1 VAVNGLALIDDPRS
15 LPILLEAMGDRRE
28 KIRAAAARALGQ
40 CPPDP
45 RAMPKLV
52 AALADPDPWVRYYAC
67 QSLGRLRHA
76 DATPAI
82 TPLLA
87 DPAGQV
93 RVAAVEALSHLPTDI
108 AFHALREAAESSEPD
123 VKRAA
128 LLGLGLARRAESLPV
143 LVDAVDNGEPATRLV
158 AVSALRD
165 FPDRDVISVW
175 ARAARDH
182 DEAVR
187 NAAIANLSNRESS
200 ASTRA
205 LIDLLGWP
213 VSDTVTLNALT
224 VPVAGRVATILAS
237 LRRADDELSPKLT
250 SVLARMRRPDATD
263 ALLDAFQLGSPAC
276 RKAAAAALAAVG
288 SPDGLRAIRRAAV
301 DDADPQMKQICALLL
316 SE

>member
-1 VAVNGLALIDDPRS
+1 VLI
-15 LPILLEAMGDRRE
+15 
-28 KIRAAAARALGQ
+28 
-40 CPPDP
+40 
-45 RAMPKLV
+45 
-52 AALADPDPWVRYYAC
+52 
-67 QSLGRLRHA
+67 
-76 DATPAI
+76 
-82 TPLLA
+82 
-87 DPAGQV
+87 
-93 RVAAVEALSHLPTDI
+93 
-108 AFHALREAAESSEPD
+108 
-123 VKRAA
+123 
-128 LLGLGLARRAESLPV
+128 
-143 LVDAVDNGEPATRLV
+143 DAVDHGEPATRLV

-165 FPDRDVISVW
+165 FPDGDVISVW
-175 ARAARDH
+175 TRAARDR

-200 ASTRA
+200 ASTQA

-213 VSDTVTLNALT
+213 VSDTVALNALT

-237 LRRADDELSPKLT
+237 LRRADDELSPKLA

-263 ALLDAFQLGSPAC
+263 ALLEAFQLGSAAC